1 MLPLCSLNETQRAA
15 YTGAVL
21 ITWDPDKAAAN
32 LDKHGVDFQDAA
44 SVFTD
49 ALSVTF
55 PSENHSESEARF
67 LTIGE
72 STKGPLLVVAHTEEH
87 DIIRIIS
94 ARPAT
99 RQERRFY
106 EKGQPS

>member
-1 MLPLCSLNETQRAA
+1 
-15 YTGAVL
+15 VL

-32 LDKHGVDFQDAA
+32 HDKHGVEFQDAA
-44 SVFTD
+44 TVFTD
-49 ALSVTF
+49 PLSATF
-55 PSENHSESEARF
+55 PSEDHSESEARF
-67 LTIGE
+67 ITIGK
-72 STKGPLLVVAHTEEH
+72 STKGQLLVVAHTEED

-94 ARPAT
+94 ARQAT

>member
-1 MLPLCSLNETQRAA
+1 MLL
-15 YTGAVL
+15 
-21 ITWDPDKAAAN
+21 TWDTDKAAAN

-44 SVFTD
+44 TVFTD
-49 ALSVTF
+49 PLSATF
-55 PSENHSESEARF
+55 PSEDHSESEARF

-72 STKGPLLVVAHTEEH
+72 STNGELLVVAHTEED

-94 ARPAT
+94 TRRAT

-106 EKGQPS
+106 EKGQPF

>member
-1 MLPLCSLNETQRAA
+1 
-15 YTGAVL
+15 VL

-32 LDKHGVDFQDAA
+32 FDKHGVGFQDSATIL
-44 SVFTD
+44 TD
-49 ALSVTF
+49 PLSMTF
-55 PSENHSESEARF
+55 PSEDHSESEARF

-72 STKGPLLVVAHTEEH
+72 SAKGQLLVVAHTEEG

-94 ARPAT
+94 ARRAT

-106 EKGQPS
+106 EKGYSS

>member
-1 MLPLCSLNETQRAA
+1 MQ
-15 YTGAVL
+15 V
-21 ITWDPDKAAAN
+21 TWDPDKAAAN
-32 LDKHGVDFQDAA
+32 VDKHGVDFQDAA
-44 SVFTD
+44 TVFTD
-49 ALSVTF
+49 PLSTTF
-55 PSENHSESEARF
+55 PSDDHSESETRF

-72 STKGPLLVVAHTEEH
+72 TGKGELLVVAHTEGE

-94 ARPAT
+94 ARRAT

>member
-1 MLPLCSLNETQRAA
+1 
-15 YTGAVL
+15 VL

-44 SVFTD
+44 TVFTD
-49 ALSVTF
+49 PFSTTF
-55 PSENHSESEARF
+55 PSEDHSESEARF
-67 LTIGE
+67 LTIGK
-72 STKGPLLVVAHTEEH
+72 SAQGQLLVVAHTEEE

-94 ARPAT
+94 ARRAT

>member
-1 MLPLCSLNETQRAA
+1 M
-15 YTGAVL
+15 L
-21 ITWDPDKAAAN
+21 ITWNPDKAATN
-32 LDKHGVDFQDAA
+32 LDKHGVDFLDAA
-44 SVFTD
+44 TVFTD
-49 ALSVTF
+49 PLSATF
-55 PSENHSESEARF
+55 PSEDHSESEARF

-72 STKGPLLVVAHTEEH
+72 STNGELLVVAHTEED

-94 ARPAT
+94 TRRAT